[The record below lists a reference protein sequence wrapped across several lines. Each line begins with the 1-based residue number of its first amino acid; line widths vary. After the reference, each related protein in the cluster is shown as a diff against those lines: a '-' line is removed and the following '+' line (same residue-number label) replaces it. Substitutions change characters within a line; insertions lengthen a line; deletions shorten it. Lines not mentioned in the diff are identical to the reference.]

1 MACYDKTR
9 SLHNGK
15 TSLHSHSSWKA
26 LHQCESGQTL
36 TVWLT
41 AIMVMS
47 SVLMGS
53 AYDMSVAWVHK
64 QWADTAAE
72 AACTAGA
79 TDLLYAANH
88 SSTST
93 PVTAYNFLPSNGGT
107 VSGDCAT
114 SSSNAMC
121 YYAKLNGYASGGLT
135 SNTPS
140 NDVQWNLA
148 KAPANTS
155 ITPLT
160 LSYANAPAPYMSV
173 AVTEN
178 VPVTF
183 LGIFAHVLGMPSSWK
198 TIQVAGHCNCGLE
211 ASTTNASTTQTIP
224 TELTALCTLG
234 SQWCT
239 ATTSTMRGGN
249 QTAPSGTVNVT
260 VFAAGG
266 GIGPDLDNVT
276 IIGPSA
282 SIYYSCNSG
291 STWTAINGNF
301 GTPNITYK
309 WSGGYPFPVFVDQ
322 GDSQVKFTCAVTNTD
337 QIWIYGTASAE
348 WADYCIED
356 DTQCPDF
363 DGAGIGFYT
372 TYSIPTSAT
381 VLHVTNFQNN

>member
-1 MACYDKTR
+1 MACCDKTR

-15 TSLHSHSSWKA
+15 TSLHSHSFWKA

-183 LGIFAHVLGMPSSWK
+183 MGIFAHLLGMPNAWN

-211 ASTTNASTTQTIP
+211 GTATTGSPQTIAINAGIIDRFGDFEPIAAVTCWSNSSCSMASSPLTGPNSPVPPNTVVTVTASGTARGQGGESISGSVDMEVSCNGGSTWKSVDTVHVNVLGSSPLIGNASCTVSNTNQI
-224 TELTALCTLG
+224 ELRVTANLTLG
-234 SQWCT
+234 SAGPIFPTGNSFSVQINGASIT
-239 ATTSTMRGGN
+239 IPGGSTTS
-249 QTAPSGTVNVT
+249 
-260 VFAAGG
+260 
-266 GIGPDLDNVT
+266 
-276 IIGPSA
+276 
-282 SIYYSCNSG
+282 
-291 STWTAINGNF
+291 
-301 GTPNITYK
+301 
-309 WSGGYPFPVFVDQ
+309 
-322 GDSQVKFTCAVTNTD
+322 
-337 QIWIYGTASAE
+337 
-348 WADYCIED
+348 
-356 DTQCPDF
+356 
-363 DGAGIGFYT
+363 
-372 TYSIPTSAT
+372 
-381 VLHVTNFQNN
+381 LHVTSFQND

>member
-1 MACYDKTR
+1 MACCDKTR

-15 TSLHSHSSWKA
+15 TSLHSHSFWKA

-183 LGIFAHVLGMPSSWK
+183 MGIFAHLLGMPNAWN

-211 ASTTNASTTQTIP
+211 GTATTGSPQTIAINAGIIDRFGDFEP
-224 TELTALCTLG
+224 IAAVTCWSNSSCSVASSPLTGPNNPVPPNSVVTVTASGTARGQGGGSISGSVDMEVSCNGGSTWNSVDTVHVNVLGSSPLIGNATCTVSNTNQIELRVTANLTLG
-234 SQWCT
+234 SAGPIFPTGNSFSVQINGASIT
-239 ATTSTMRGGN
+239 IPGGSTTS
-249 QTAPSGTVNVT
+249 
-260 VFAAGG
+260 
-266 GIGPDLDNVT
+266 
-276 IIGPSA
+276 
-282 SIYYSCNSG
+282 
-291 STWTAINGNF
+291 
-301 GTPNITYK
+301 
-309 WSGGYPFPVFVDQ
+309 
-322 GDSQVKFTCAVTNTD
+322 
-337 QIWIYGTASAE
+337 
-348 WADYCIED
+348 
-356 DTQCPDF
+356 
-363 DGAGIGFYT
+363 
-372 TYSIPTSAT
+372 
-381 VLHVTNFQNN
+381 LHVTSFQND

>member
-15 TSLHSHSSWKA
+15 TSLHSHSFWKA

-183 LGIFAHVLGMPSSWK
+183 MGIFAHLLGMPNAWN

-211 ASTTNASTTQTIP
+211 GTATTGSPQTIAINAGIIDRFGDFEPIAAVTCWSNSSCSVASSPLTGPNNPVPPNTVVTVTASGTARGQGGESISGSVDMEVSCNGGSTWNSVDTVHVNVLGSSPLIGNASCTVSNTNQI
-224 TELTALCTLG
+224 ELRVTANLTLG
-234 SQWCT
+234 SAGPIFPTGNSFSVQINGASIT
-239 ATTSTMRGGN
+239 IPGGSTTS
-249 QTAPSGTVNVT
+249 
-260 VFAAGG
+260 
-266 GIGPDLDNVT
+266 
-276 IIGPSA
+276 
-282 SIYYSCNSG
+282 
-291 STWTAINGNF
+291 
-301 GTPNITYK
+301 
-309 WSGGYPFPVFVDQ
+309 
-322 GDSQVKFTCAVTNTD
+322 
-337 QIWIYGTASAE
+337 
-348 WADYCIED
+348 
-356 DTQCPDF
+356 
-363 DGAGIGFYT
+363 
-372 TYSIPTSAT
+372 
-381 VLHVTNFQNN
+381 LHVTSFQND

>member
-1 MACYDKTR
+1 MACCDKTR

-15 TSLHSHSSWKA
+15 TSLHSHSFWKA

-160 LSYANAPAPYMSV
+160 LSYANAPAPYMNV

-183 LGIFAHVLGMPSSWK
+183 MGIFAHLLGMPNAWN

-211 ASTTNASTTQTIP
+211 GTATTGSPQTIAINAGIIDRFGDFEPIAAVTCWSNSSCSMASSPLTGPNNPVPPNTVVTVTASGTARGQGGESISGSVDMEVSCNGGSTWKSVDTVHVNVLGSSPLIGNASCTVSNTNQI
-224 TELTALCTLG
+224 ELRVTANLTLG
-234 SQWCT
+234 SAGPIFPTGNSFSVQINGASIT
-239 ATTSTMRGGN
+239 IPGGSTTS
-249 QTAPSGTVNVT
+249 
-260 VFAAGG
+260 
-266 GIGPDLDNVT
+266 
-276 IIGPSA
+276 
-282 SIYYSCNSG
+282 
-291 STWTAINGNF
+291 
-301 GTPNITYK
+301 
-309 WSGGYPFPVFVDQ
+309 
-322 GDSQVKFTCAVTNTD
+322 
-337 QIWIYGTASAE
+337 
-348 WADYCIED
+348 
-356 DTQCPDF
+356 
-363 DGAGIGFYT
+363 
-372 TYSIPTSAT
+372 
-381 VLHVTNFQNN
+381 LHVTSFQND

>member
-1 MACYDKTR
+1 MACCDKTR

-15 TSLHSHSSWKA
+15 TSLHSHSFWKA

-183 LGIFAHVLGMPSSWK
+183 MGIFAHLLGMPNAWN

-211 ASTTNASTTQTIP
+211 GTATTGSPQTIAINAGIIDRFGDFEPIAAVTCWSNSSCSVASSPLTGPNNPVPPNTVVTVTASGTARGQGGESISGSVDMEVSCNGGSTWNSVDTVHVNVLGSSPLIGNASCTVSNTNQI
-224 TELTALCTLG
+224 ELRVTANLTLG
-234 SQWCT
+234 SAGPIFPTGNSFSVQINGASIT
-239 ATTSTMRGGN
+239 IPGGSTTS
-249 QTAPSGTVNVT
+249 
-260 VFAAGG
+260 
-266 GIGPDLDNVT
+266 
-276 IIGPSA
+276 
-282 SIYYSCNSG
+282 
-291 STWTAINGNF
+291 
-301 GTPNITYK
+301 
-309 WSGGYPFPVFVDQ
+309 
-322 GDSQVKFTCAVTNTD
+322 
-337 QIWIYGTASAE
+337 
-348 WADYCIED
+348 
-356 DTQCPDF
+356 
-363 DGAGIGFYT
+363 
-372 TYSIPTSAT
+372 
-381 VLHVTNFQNN
+381 LHVTSFQND

>member
-1 MACYDKTR
+1 MACCDKTR

-15 TSLHSHSSWKA
+15 TSLHSHSFWKA

-183 LGIFAHVLGMPSSWK
+183 MGIFAHLLGMPNAWS

-211 ASTTNASTTQTIP
+211 GTATTGSPQTIAINAGIIDRFGDFEPIAAVTCWSNSSCSMASSPLTGPNNPVPPNTVVTVTASGTARGQGGESISGSVDMEVSCNGGSTWNSVDTVHVNVLGSSPLIGNASCTVSNTNQI
-224 TELTALCTLG
+224 ELRVTANLTLG
-234 SQWCT
+234 SAGPIFPTGNSFSVQINGASIT
-239 ATTSTMRGGN
+239 IPGGSTTS
-249 QTAPSGTVNVT
+249 
-260 VFAAGG
+260 
-266 GIGPDLDNVT
+266 
-276 IIGPSA
+276 
-282 SIYYSCNSG
+282 
-291 STWTAINGNF
+291 
-301 GTPNITYK
+301 
-309 WSGGYPFPVFVDQ
+309 
-322 GDSQVKFTCAVTNTD
+322 
-337 QIWIYGTASAE
+337 
-348 WADYCIED
+348 
-356 DTQCPDF
+356 
-363 DGAGIGFYT
+363 
-372 TYSIPTSAT
+372 
-381 VLHVTNFQNN
+381 LHVTSFQND

>member
-15 TSLHSHSSWKA
+15 TSLHSHSFWKA

-183 LGIFAHVLGMPSSWK
+183 MGIFAHLLGMPNAWN

-211 ASTTNASTTQTIP
+211 GTATTGSPQTIAINAGIIDRFGDFEPIAAVTCWSNSSCSVASSPLTGPNNPVPPNSVVTVTASGTARGQGGESISGSVDMEVSCNGGSTWNSVDTVHVNVLGSSPLIGNASCTVSNTNQI
-224 TELTALCTLG
+224 ELRVTANLTLG
-234 SQWCT
+234 SAGPIFPTGNSFSVQINGASIT
-239 ATTSTMRGGN
+239 IPGGSTTS
-249 QTAPSGTVNVT
+249 
-260 VFAAGG
+260 
-266 GIGPDLDNVT
+266 
-276 IIGPSA
+276 
-282 SIYYSCNSG
+282 
-291 STWTAINGNF
+291 
-301 GTPNITYK
+301 
-309 WSGGYPFPVFVDQ
+309 
-322 GDSQVKFTCAVTNTD
+322 
-337 QIWIYGTASAE
+337 
-348 WADYCIED
+348 
-356 DTQCPDF
+356 
-363 DGAGIGFYT
+363 
-372 TYSIPTSAT
+372 
-381 VLHVTNFQNN
+381 LHVTSFQND

>member
-1 MACYDKTR
+1 MACCD
-9 SLHNGK
+9 K
-15 TSLHSHSSWKA
+15 TSLHSHSFWKA

-183 LGIFAHVLGMPSSWK
+183 MGIFAHLLGMPNAWN

-211 ASTTNASTTQTIP
+211 GTATTGSPQTIAINAGIIDRFGDFEPIAAVTCWSNSSCSVASSPLTGPNNPIPPNSVVTVTASGTARGQGGESISGSVDMEVSCNGGSTWNSVDTVHVNVLGSSPLIGNASCTVSNTNQI
-224 TELTALCTLG
+224 ELRVTANLTLG
-234 SQWCT
+234 SAGPIFPTGNSFSVQINGASIT
-239 ATTSTMRGGN
+239 IPGGSTTS
-249 QTAPSGTVNVT
+249 
-260 VFAAGG
+260 
-266 GIGPDLDNVT
+266 
-276 IIGPSA
+276 
-282 SIYYSCNSG
+282 
-291 STWTAINGNF
+291 
-301 GTPNITYK
+301 
-309 WSGGYPFPVFVDQ
+309 
-322 GDSQVKFTCAVTNTD
+322 
-337 QIWIYGTASAE
+337 
-348 WADYCIED
+348 
-356 DTQCPDF
+356 
-363 DGAGIGFYT
+363 
-372 TYSIPTSAT
+372 
-381 VLHVTNFQNN
+381 LHVTSFQND

>member
-15 TSLHSHSSWKA
+15 TSLHSHSFWKA

-183 LGIFAHVLGMPSSWK
+183 MGIFAHLLGMPNAWN

-211 ASTTNASTTQTIP
+211 GTATTGSPQTIAINAGIIDRFGAFEPIAAVTCWSNSSCSMASSPLTGPNNPVPPNTVVTVTASGTARGQGGESISGSVDMEVSCNGGSTWKSVDTVHVNVLGSSPLIGNASCTVSNTNQI
-224 TELTALCTLG
+224 ELRVTANLTLG
-234 SQWCT
+234 SAGPIFPTGNSFSVQINGASIT
-239 ATTSTMRGGN
+239 IPGGSTTS
-249 QTAPSGTVNVT
+249 
-260 VFAAGG
+260 
-266 GIGPDLDNVT
+266 
-276 IIGPSA
+276 
-282 SIYYSCNSG
+282 
-291 STWTAINGNF
+291 
-301 GTPNITYK
+301 
-309 WSGGYPFPVFVDQ
+309 
-322 GDSQVKFTCAVTNTD
+322 
-337 QIWIYGTASAE
+337 
-348 WADYCIED
+348 
-356 DTQCPDF
+356 
-363 DGAGIGFYT
+363 
-372 TYSIPTSAT
+372 
-381 VLHVTNFQNN
+381 LHVTSFQND

>member
-1 MACYDKTR
+1 MIQKVQ
-9 SLHNGK
+9 
-15 TSLHSHSSWKA
+15 SWKSTEEA
-26 LHQCESGQTL
+26 GAQTWRNLHRCESGQTIA
-36 TVWLT
+36 VWLG
-41 AIMVMS
+41 AIVVMS

-183 LGIFAHVLGMPSSWK
+183 MGIFAHLLGMPNAWN

-211 ASTTNASTTQTIP
+211 GTATTGSPQTIAINAGIIDRFGDFEPIAAVTCWSNSSCSMASSPLTGPNNPVPPNTVVTVTASGTARGQGGESISGSVDMEVSCNGGSTWNSVDTVHVNVLGSSPLIGNASCTVSNTNQI
-224 TELTALCTLG
+224 ELRVTANLTLG
-234 SQWCT
+234 SAGPIFPTGNSFSVQINGASIT
-239 ATTSTMRGGN
+239 IPGGSTTS
-249 QTAPSGTVNVT
+249 
-260 VFAAGG
+260 
-266 GIGPDLDNVT
+266 
-276 IIGPSA
+276 
-282 SIYYSCNSG
+282 
-291 STWTAINGNF
+291 
-301 GTPNITYK
+301 
-309 WSGGYPFPVFVDQ
+309 
-322 GDSQVKFTCAVTNTD
+322 
-337 QIWIYGTASAE
+337 
-348 WADYCIED
+348 
-356 DTQCPDF
+356 
-363 DGAGIGFYT
+363 
-372 TYSIPTSAT
+372 
-381 VLHVTNFQNN
+381 LHVTSFQND

>member
-15 TSLHSHSSWKA
+15 TSLHSHSFWKA

-114 SSSNAMC
+114 SSNNAMC

-183 LGIFAHVLGMPSSWK
+183 MGIFAHLLGMPNAWN

-211 ASTTNASTTQTIP
+211 GTATTGSPQTIAINAGIIDRFGDFEPIAAVTCWSNSSCSMASSPLTGPNNPVPPNTVVTVTASGTARGQGGESISGSVDMEVSCNGGSTWKSVDTVHVNVLGSSPLIGNASCTVSNTNQI
-224 TELTALCTLG
+224 ELRVTANLTLG
-234 SQWCT
+234 SAGPIFPTGNSFSVQINGASIT
-239 ATTSTMRGGN
+239 IPGGSTTS
-249 QTAPSGTVNVT
+249 
-260 VFAAGG
+260 
-266 GIGPDLDNVT
+266 
-276 IIGPSA
+276 
-282 SIYYSCNSG
+282 
-291 STWTAINGNF
+291 
-301 GTPNITYK
+301 
-309 WSGGYPFPVFVDQ
+309 
-322 GDSQVKFTCAVTNTD
+322 
-337 QIWIYGTASAE
+337 
-348 WADYCIED
+348 
-356 DTQCPDF
+356 
-363 DGAGIGFYT
+363 
-372 TYSIPTSAT
+372 
-381 VLHVTNFQNN
+381 LHVTSFQND

>member
-1 MACYDKTR
+1 MACCDKTR

-15 TSLHSHSSWKA
+15 TSLHSHSFWKA

-183 LGIFAHVLGMPSSWK
+183 MGIFAHLLGMPNAWN

-211 ASTTNASTTQTIP
+211 GTATTGSPQTIAINAGIIDRFGDFEPIAAVTCWSNSSCSVASSPLTGPNNPLPPNTVVTVTASGTARGQGGESISGSVDMEVSCNGGSTWNSVDTVHVNVLGSSPLIGNASCTVSNTNQI
-224 TELTALCTLG
+224 ELRVTANLTLG
-234 SQWCT
+234 SAGPIFPTGNSFSVQINGASIT
-239 ATTSTMRGGN
+239 IPGGSTTS
-249 QTAPSGTVNVT
+249 
-260 VFAAGG
+260 
-266 GIGPDLDNVT
+266 
-276 IIGPSA
+276 
-282 SIYYSCNSG
+282 
-291 STWTAINGNF
+291 
-301 GTPNITYK
+301 
-309 WSGGYPFPVFVDQ
+309 
-322 GDSQVKFTCAVTNTD
+322 
-337 QIWIYGTASAE
+337 
-348 WADYCIED
+348 
-356 DTQCPDF
+356 
-363 DGAGIGFYT
+363 
-372 TYSIPTSAT
+372 
-381 VLHVTNFQNN
+381 LHVTSFQND

>member
-1 MACYDKTR
+1 MACCDKTR

-15 TSLHSHSSWKA
+15 TSLHSHSFWKA

-183 LGIFAHVLGMPSSWK
+183 MGIFAHLLGMPNAWN

-211 ASTTNASTTQTIP
+211 GTATTGSPQTIAINAGIIDRFGDFEPIAAVTCWSNSSCSMASSPLTGPNNPVPPNSVVTVTASGTARGQGGESISGSVDMEVSCNGGSTWNSVDTVHVNVLGSSPLIGNASCTVSNTNQI
-224 TELTALCTLG
+224 ELRVTANLTLG
-234 SQWCT
+234 SAGPIFPTGNSFSVQINGASIT
-239 ATTSTMRGGN
+239 IPGGSTTS
-249 QTAPSGTVNVT
+249 
-260 VFAAGG
+260 
-266 GIGPDLDNVT
+266 
-276 IIGPSA
+276 
-282 SIYYSCNSG
+282 
-291 STWTAINGNF
+291 
-301 GTPNITYK
+301 
-309 WSGGYPFPVFVDQ
+309 
-322 GDSQVKFTCAVTNTD
+322 
-337 QIWIYGTASAE
+337 
-348 WADYCIED
+348 
-356 DTQCPDF
+356 
-363 DGAGIGFYT
+363 
-372 TYSIPTSAT
+372 
-381 VLHVTNFQNN
+381 LHVTSFQND

>member
-1 MACYDKTR
+1 MACCDKTR

-15 TSLHSHSSWKA
+15 TSLHSHSFWKA

-114 SSSNAMC
+114 SSNNAMC

-183 LGIFAHVLGMPSSWK
+183 MGIFAHLLGMPNAWN

-211 ASTTNASTTQTIP
+211 GTATTGSPQTIAINAGIIDRFGDFEP
-224 TELTALCTLG
+224 IAAVTCWSNSSCSVASSPLTGPNNPVPPNSVVTVTASGTARGQGGGSISGSVDMEVSCNGGSTWNSVDTVHVNVLGSSPLIGNATCTVSNTNQIELRVTANLTLG
-234 SQWCT
+234 SAGPIFPTGNSFSVQINGASIT
-239 ATTSTMRGGN
+239 IPGGSTTS
-249 QTAPSGTVNVT
+249 
-260 VFAAGG
+260 
-266 GIGPDLDNVT
+266 
-276 IIGPSA
+276 
-282 SIYYSCNSG
+282 
-291 STWTAINGNF
+291 
-301 GTPNITYK
+301 
-309 WSGGYPFPVFVDQ
+309 
-322 GDSQVKFTCAVTNTD
+322 
-337 QIWIYGTASAE
+337 
-348 WADYCIED
+348 
-356 DTQCPDF
+356 
-363 DGAGIGFYT
+363 
-372 TYSIPTSAT
+372 
-381 VLHVTNFQNN
+381 LHVTSFQND

>member
-1 MACYDKTR
+1 MACCDKTR

-15 TSLHSHSSWKA
+15 TSLHSHSFWKA

-183 LGIFAHVLGMPSSWK
+183 MGIFAHLLGMPNAWN

-211 ASTTNASTTQTIP
+211 GTATTGSPQTIAINAGIIDRFGDFEP
-224 TELTALCTLG
+224 IAAVTCWSNSSCSVASSPLTGPNNPVPPNSVVTVTASGTARGQGGESISGSVDMEVSCNGGSTWNSVDTVHVNVLGSSPLIGNATCTVSNTNQIELRVTANLTLG
-234 SQWCT
+234 SAGPIFPTGNSFSVQINGASIT
-239 ATTSTMRGGN
+239 IPGGSTTS
-249 QTAPSGTVNVT
+249 
-260 VFAAGG
+260 
-266 GIGPDLDNVT
+266 
-276 IIGPSA
+276 
-282 SIYYSCNSG
+282 
-291 STWTAINGNF
+291 
-301 GTPNITYK
+301 
-309 WSGGYPFPVFVDQ
+309 
-322 GDSQVKFTCAVTNTD
+322 
-337 QIWIYGTASAE
+337 
-348 WADYCIED
+348 
-356 DTQCPDF
+356 
-363 DGAGIGFYT
+363 
-372 TYSIPTSAT
+372 
-381 VLHVTNFQNN
+381 LHVTSFQND

>member
-1 MACYDKTR
+1 MACCDKTR

-15 TSLHSHSSWKA
+15 TSLHSRSFWKA
-26 LHQCESGQTL
+26 LHRCESGQTL

-183 LGIFAHVLGMPSSWK
+183 MGIFAHLLGMPNAWN

-211 ASTTNASTTQTIP
+211 GTATTGSPQTIAINAGIIDRFGDFEPIAAVTCWSNSSCSVASSPLTGPNNPVPPNSVVTVTASGTARGQGGESISGSVDMEVSCNGGSTWNSVDTVHVNVLGSSPLIGNASCTVSNTNQI
-224 TELTALCTLG
+224 ELRVTANLTLG
-234 SQWCT
+234 SAGPIFPTGNSFSVQINGASIT
-239 ATTSTMRGGN
+239 IPGGSTTS
-249 QTAPSGTVNVT
+249 
-260 VFAAGG
+260 
-266 GIGPDLDNVT
+266 
-276 IIGPSA
+276 
-282 SIYYSCNSG
+282 
-291 STWTAINGNF
+291 
-301 GTPNITYK
+301 
-309 WSGGYPFPVFVDQ
+309 
-322 GDSQVKFTCAVTNTD
+322 
-337 QIWIYGTASAE
+337 
-348 WADYCIED
+348 
-356 DTQCPDF
+356 
-363 DGAGIGFYT
+363 
-372 TYSIPTSAT
+372 
-381 VLHVTNFQNN
+381 LHVTSFQND

>member
-1 MACYDKTR
+1 MACCDKTR

-15 TSLHSHSSWKA
+15 TSLHSHSFWKA

-178 VPVTF
+178 VPVTCM
-183 LGIFAHVLGMPSSWK
+183 GIFAHLLGMPNAWN

-211 ASTTNASTTQTIP
+211 GTATTGSPQTIAINAGIIDRFGDFEP
-224 TELTALCTLG
+224 IAAVTCWSNSSCSVASSPLTGPNNPVPPNSVVTVTASGTARGQGGESISGSVDMEVSCNGGSTWNSVDTVHVNVLGSSPLIGNATCTVSNTNQIELRVTANLTLG
-234 SQWCT
+234 SAGPIFPTGNSFSVQINGASIT
-239 ATTSTMRGGN
+239 IPGGSTTS
-249 QTAPSGTVNVT
+249 
-260 VFAAGG
+260 
-266 GIGPDLDNVT
+266 
-276 IIGPSA
+276 
-282 SIYYSCNSG
+282 
-291 STWTAINGNF
+291 
-301 GTPNITYK
+301 
-309 WSGGYPFPVFVDQ
+309 
-322 GDSQVKFTCAVTNTD
+322 
-337 QIWIYGTASAE
+337 
-348 WADYCIED
+348 
-356 DTQCPDF
+356 
-363 DGAGIGFYT
+363 
-372 TYSIPTSAT
+372 
-381 VLHVTNFQNN
+381 LHVTSFQND

>member
-1 MACYDKTR
+1 MACCDKTR

-15 TSLHSHSSWKA
+15 TSLHSHSFWKA

-183 LGIFAHVLGMPSSWK
+183 MGIFAHLLGMPNAWS

-211 ASTTNASTTQTIP
+211 GTATTGSPQTIAINAGIIDRFGDFEPIAAVTCWSNSSCSVASSPLTGPNNPVPPNSVVTVTASGTARGQGGESISGSVDMEVSCNGGSTWNSVDTVHVNVLGSSPLIGNASCTVSNTNQI
-224 TELTALCTLG
+224 ELRVTANLTLG
-234 SQWCT
+234 SAGPIFPTGNSFSVQINGASIT
-239 ATTSTMRGGN
+239 IPGGSTTS
-249 QTAPSGTVNVT
+249 
-260 VFAAGG
+260 
-266 GIGPDLDNVT
+266 
-276 IIGPSA
+276 
-282 SIYYSCNSG
+282 
-291 STWTAINGNF
+291 
-301 GTPNITYK
+301 
-309 WSGGYPFPVFVDQ
+309 
-322 GDSQVKFTCAVTNTD
+322 
-337 QIWIYGTASAE
+337 
-348 WADYCIED
+348 
-356 DTQCPDF
+356 
-363 DGAGIGFYT
+363 
-372 TYSIPTSAT
+372 
-381 VLHVTNFQNN
+381 LHVTSFQND

>member
-1 MACYDKTR
+1 MACCDKTR

-15 TSLHSHSSWKA
+15 TSLHSHSFWKA

-114 SSSNAMC
+114 SSNNAMC

-183 LGIFAHVLGMPSSWK
+183 MGIFAHLLGMPNAWN

-211 ASTTNASTTQTIP
+211 GTATTGSPQTIAINAGIIDRFGDFEP
-224 TELTALCTLG
+224 IAAVTCWSNSSCSVASSPLTGPNNPVPPNSVVTVTASGTARGQGGESISGSVDMEVSCNGGSTWNSVDTVHVNVLGSSPLIGNATCTVSNTNQIELRVTANLTLG
-234 SQWCT
+234 SAGPIFPTGNSFSVQINGASIT
-239 ATTSTMRGGN
+239 IPGGSTTS
-249 QTAPSGTVNVT
+249 
-260 VFAAGG
+260 
-266 GIGPDLDNVT
+266 
-276 IIGPSA
+276 
-282 SIYYSCNSG
+282 
-291 STWTAINGNF
+291 
-301 GTPNITYK
+301 
-309 WSGGYPFPVFVDQ
+309 
-322 GDSQVKFTCAVTNTD
+322 
-337 QIWIYGTASAE
+337 
-348 WADYCIED
+348 
-356 DTQCPDF
+356 
-363 DGAGIGFYT
+363 
-372 TYSIPTSAT
+372 
-381 VLHVTNFQNN
+381 LHVTSFQND

>member
-1 MACYDKTR
+1 MACCDKTR

-15 TSLHSHSSWKA
+15 TSLHSHSFWKA

-173 AVTEN
+173 ADTEN

-183 LGIFAHVLGMPSSWK
+183 MGIFAHLLGMPNAWS

-211 ASTTNASTTQTIP
+211 GTATTGSPQTIAINAGIIDRFGDFEPIAAVTCWSNSSCSVASSPLTGPNNPVPPNSVVTVTASGTARGQGGESISGSVDMEVSFNGGSTWNSVDTVHVNVLGSSPLIGNASCTVSNTNQI
-224 TELTALCTLG
+224 ELRVTANLTLG
-234 SQWCT
+234 SAGPIFPTGNSFSVQINGASIT
-239 ATTSTMRGGN
+239 IPGGSTTS
-249 QTAPSGTVNVT
+249 
-260 VFAAGG
+260 
-266 GIGPDLDNVT
+266 
-276 IIGPSA
+276 
-282 SIYYSCNSG
+282 
-291 STWTAINGNF
+291 
-301 GTPNITYK
+301 
-309 WSGGYPFPVFVDQ
+309 
-322 GDSQVKFTCAVTNTD
+322 
-337 QIWIYGTASAE
+337 
-348 WADYCIED
+348 
-356 DTQCPDF
+356 
-363 DGAGIGFYT
+363 
-372 TYSIPTSAT
+372 
-381 VLHVTNFQNN
+381 LHVTSFQND